1 MTDTAA
7 PEVDGSAADPAAP
20 IEDEN
25 HGPAEPRRSA
35 RGCVLEIV
43 QTVALTIGIFLVI
56 QWFIAQP
63 FQVQQFSM
71 ERTFLSGD
79 YVLVDRLSRVWHPYE
94 QGEVIV
100 FQPPPSW
107 ADAGKPFIK
116 RVIGVA
122 GDTVELRDG
131 AVLVNGVVLDEPYL
145 YRNASGDVEPTDAT
159 DLTTWLVPAGQL
171 FVMGDHRRRSADSR
185 VFGPIEVSSVVGRAF
200 VRYWPL
206 DRFGL
211 ITRATYDGSQAP

>member
-1 MTDTAA
+1 MTDTAG
-7 PEVDGSAADPAAP
+7 VDSAAP
-20 IEDEN
+20 IEDEDQ
-25 HGPAEPRRSA
+25 GPAEPRRTA
-35 RGCVLEIV
+35 RGCLLEIL

-71 ERTFLSGD
+71 ERSFLSGD
-79 YVLVDRLSRVWHPYE
+79 YVLVDRLSHLWHPYE
-94 QGEVIV
+94 RGEVVV
-100 FQPPPSW
+100 FQPPATW

-131 AVLVNGVVLDEPYL
+131 TVVVNGVALDEPYL
-145 YRNASGDVEPTDAT
+145 YRDASGAIEPTEPS

-171 FVMGDHRRRSADSR
+171 FVMGDHRRRSSDSR
-185 VFGPIEVSSVVGRAF
+185 VFGPIEVSSVIGRGF

-206 DRFGL
+206 SRFGL
-211 ITRATYDGSQAP
+211 ISGATYPQLAAP